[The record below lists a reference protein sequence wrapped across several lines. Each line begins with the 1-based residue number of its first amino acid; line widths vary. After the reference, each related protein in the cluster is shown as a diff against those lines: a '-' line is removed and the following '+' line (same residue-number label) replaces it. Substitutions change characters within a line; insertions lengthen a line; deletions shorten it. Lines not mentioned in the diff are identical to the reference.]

1 MSQEGKWKFPGL
13 RKPRPE
19 TGTVLFLLQV
29 IDKSK
34 SQANPDSI
42 GGTDSTS

>member
-1 MSQEGKWKFPGL
+1 MIKPKDKFPDL

-19 TGTVLFLLQV
+19 TGTVLFLLKV

-42 GGTDSTS
+42 RRTDFNS